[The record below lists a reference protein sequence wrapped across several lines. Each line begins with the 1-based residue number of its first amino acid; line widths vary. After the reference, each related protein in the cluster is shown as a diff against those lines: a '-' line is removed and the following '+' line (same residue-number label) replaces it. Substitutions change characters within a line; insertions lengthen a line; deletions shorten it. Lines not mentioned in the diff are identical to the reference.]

1 MTEIRL
7 VSHSGDRAVTGFDR
21 TFETIDSKTVT
32 PLVDIHHEGFG
43 DTWTDRFFEI
53 GGDHFLGGRFEDF
66 LSDAEVDGTTVRFDG
81 EIPHSH
87 EDQCWTR
94 LLVTEDSLFVSV
106 PPGGQHP
113 RRPLAVRRNGRPEVA
128 MRSTSGPGHLDWMLV
143 PRTTRKIV
151 EPLGETEKVTVHDP
165 SVTDLEGYLRE
176 SVERSR
182 DGIAEAVKDLRTVA
196 DLAERM
202 LAGEEEPRGVPYG
215 PGVAQDLDQHIR
227 DLKLATSLL
236 EG

>member
-7 VSHSGDRAVTGFDR
+7 ISHSGDRAVTGFDR
-21 TFETIDSKTVT
+21 TFETIDPKTVT
-32 PLVDIHHEGFG
+32 PLVDIHREGFG
-43 DTWTDRFFEI
+43 DTWTDRFFKI
-53 GGDHFLGGRFEDF
+53 DGDHFLGGRFEDF

-106 PPGGQHP
+106 PSGGQHP
-113 RRPLAVRRNGRPEVA
+113 RRPLAVRRNGRIEVT
-128 MRSTSGPGHLDWMLV
+128 MRSTSGPGHLEWMLH
-143 PRTTRKIV
+143 PHTKRKNV
-151 EPLGETEKVTVHDP
+151 EPLGETEKITVHDP
-165 SVTDLEGYLRE
+165 SVTDIEGYLRE
-176 SVERSR
+176 SIERSR
-182 DGIAEAVKDLRTVA
+182 DGIAEAIKGLRAVA
-196 DLAERM
+196 DTAERM

-215 PGVAQDLDQHIR
+215 PSVAQDLGQHSWNLRI
-227 DLKLATSLL
+227 ATYLL

>member
-7 VSHSGDRAVTGFDR
+7 VSHFGDRAVTGFDR
-21 TFETIDSKTVT
+21 TFETIDPKTVT

-43 DTWTDRFFEI
+43 DTWVDRFFEI
-53 GGDHFLGGRFEDF
+53 EGDYFLGGRFEDF
-66 LSDAEVDGTTVRFDG
+66 LSGAEVDGTTVRFDG

-106 PPGGQHP
+106 PSGGQHP

-128 MRSTSGPGHLDWMLV
+128 MRSTGGPGHLDWMLD
-143 PRTTRKIV
+143 PRTKRKIV

-176 SVERSR
+176 RSSALATGSPRPSRACGPWPTSPSGCCPARRSR
-182 DGIAEAVKDLRTVA
+182 GACPTARASPRTS
-196 DLAERM
+196 
-202 LAGEEEPRGVPYG
+202 
-215 PGVAQDLDQHIR
+215 IS
-227 DLKLATSLL
+227 TS
-236 EG
+236 ET